1 MRISTLGRTLA
12 LALALGAV
20 SLRDSRAANE
30 GITVPLVLADYY
42 GWAYTEIF
50 MDHADI
56 FGWSTAGV
64 DALGWTLLAAQ
75 GDYTGLF
82 LVNVAGVAKTAYP
95 AVTLLGTSDAGVR
108 ERAWIALGTH
118 AATLLTLELLGRP
131 ALSIQSSM
139 GPRGD
144 GTGLELTCRF

>member
-1 MRISTLGRTLA
+1 MRISQSWKTLA
-12 LALALGAV
+12 LAL
-20 SLRDSRAANE
+20 SLAAADISKSRAASE
-30 GITVPLVLADYY
+30 EITVPLVLADYY

-50 MDHADI
+50 EDHADV

-64 DALGWTLLAAQ
+64 DALGWTLLATQ

-82 LVNVAGVAKTAYP
+82 LVNAAGVAKTAYP

-131 ALSIQSSM
+131 ALSIRSSM

>member
-1 MRISTLGRTLA
+1 MRISTLGRTLT

-20 SLRDSRAANE
+20 SLRDCRAANE

-95 AVTLLGTSDAGVR
+95 AAALLGASDTGAR

-118 AATLLTLELLGRP
+118 ALTLLTLEILGKP
-131 ALSIQSSM
+131 ALSIQSS
-139 GPRGD
+139 
-144 GTGLELTCRF
+144 TGLHQDATELVLTCRF